1 MFFFFPSRTVTR
13 EMFSPPLP
21 YFCPRCNHRK
31 KSAERIC
38 AVCSYTSAPAK
49 EDAAPAHFIS
59 LIFALLAPRCLRF
72 VFMNITFQKCS
83 RFFSLSFFFLPLP
96 FPRVQTKFAS
106 KTLTDDIFVFLKS
119 LACNSH
125 ACLPAQ
131 LIMHALWANF
141 RLIL

>member
-1 MFFFFPSRTVTR
+1 MRSHLIKRDHRMFFFFPSRTVTR

-83 RFFSLSFFFLPLP
+83 RFFSLSFFFPPPPLP
-96 FPRVQTKFAS
+96 PSSNEICIKDTHRRYFCIFEISRV
-106 KTLTDDIFVFLKS
+106 
-119 LACNSH
+119 
-125 ACLPAQ
+125 
-131 LIMHALWANF
+131 
-141 RLIL
+141 

>member
-1 MFFFFPSRTVTR
+1 MLFSLPGSMLISVPDATIGKKVQRGFVQFAVTR
-13 EMFSPPLP
+13 MP
-21 YFCPRCNHRK
+21 
-31 KSAERIC
+31 
-38 AVCSYTSAPAK
+38 VK

-83 RFFSLSFFFLPLP
+83 RFFSPSLPDSNKICIKD
-96 FPRVQTKFAS
+96 TH
-106 KTLTDDIFVFLKS
+106 DIFVFLKS

-125 ACLPAQ
+125 ACLPLQ